1 MLSLLLLLV
10 RVEGHTSPLR
20 SIAATPL
27 VSSCHALVIANHPD
41 TQARCPRP
49 MLLQAGEGGGGG
61 GGGAAGVGAHLL
73 GPGGEPPSPPQ
84 GAGEIFLSLTSGRA
98 CALVAAAG
106 DGPMLQVLIEQVWA
120 MEKCGNSIKYV
131 FLAEDR

>member
-1 MLSLLLLLV
+1 MGE
-10 RVEGHTSPLR
+10 EGERPVSVLTSSALE
-20 SIAATPL
+20 
-27 VSSCHALVIANHPD
+27 VS
-41 TQARCPRP
+41 
-49 MLLQAGEGGGGG
+49 
-61 GGGAAGVGAHLL
+61 
-73 GPGGEPPSPPQ
+73 PPPPPQ